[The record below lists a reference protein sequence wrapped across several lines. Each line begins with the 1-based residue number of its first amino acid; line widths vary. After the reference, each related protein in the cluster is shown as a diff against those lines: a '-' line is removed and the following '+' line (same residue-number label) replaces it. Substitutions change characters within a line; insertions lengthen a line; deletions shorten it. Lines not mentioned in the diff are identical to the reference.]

1 MKHYIKGELV
11 DRFKVHIHSTKMDVM
26 DSSYDVSIILL
37 KARFFVVFIQLI
49 QKFSMRS
56 IKVHSYSMCNGN
68 SGYYNVSAAA
78 VSM

>member
-11 DRFKVHIHSTKMDVM
+11 DRFKVHIHSTKIDVM

-56 IKVHSYSMCNGN
+56 IKVHSHCMCNGN
-68 SGYYNVSAAA
+68 SGYYNVSATA